1 MSQAMLTHRPA
12 SDGRLS
18 RLRLPSKARNDGLAI
33 RAPGDAHEREA
44 DKVAKTVSAG
54 GQVRGWS
61 IARLGMGEVQRQP
74 VPGQDSASLRRS
86 PTTTKRARRR
96 SARLS

>member
-18 RLRLPSKARNDGLAI
+18 RLRLPSKARTDGLGI

-44 DKVAKTVSAG
+44 DKVAKTV
-54 GQVRGWS
+54 
-61 IARLGMGEVQRQP
+61 
-74 VPGQDSASLRRS
+74 
-86 PTTTKRARRR
+86 
-96 SARLS
+96 